1 MRFELMTPL
10 SVYVFKTYALN
21 RSANYLTM
29 NKLSPKSLLSDEQ
42 EFEEYKELKPRL
54 SLILNFLEYKRFWT
68 LERTL
73 KDVNFE

>member
-21 RSANYLTM
+21 RSANYLIM
-29 NKLSPKSLLSDEQ
+29 NKLSPKSLLSSEQ

-54 SLILNFLEYKRFWT
+54 SLILDFLEYKRFWT